1 MQYFSNQTLIKID
14 EKCDKEEV
22 LSKVKA
28 KFESFEDTEVL
39 LAQVNDNLVSSLALN
54 QDVSQAQKLT
64 YVFPIVFFLVSF

>member
-39 LAQVNDNLVSSLALN
+39 LAQVSDNLVSSLALN
-54 QDVSQAQKLT
+54 QDVSQAQ
-64 YVFPIVFFLVSF
+64 